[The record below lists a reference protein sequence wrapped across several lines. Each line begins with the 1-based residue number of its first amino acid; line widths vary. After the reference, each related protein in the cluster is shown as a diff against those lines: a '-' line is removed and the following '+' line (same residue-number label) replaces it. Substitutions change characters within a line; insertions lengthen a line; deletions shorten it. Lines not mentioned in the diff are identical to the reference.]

1 MRING
6 AKCMSVKPIKTALL
20 IEDNPADARLLRELF
35 NEEGSDFIEVEHV
48 DCMGEAERVLSE
60 REFDI
65 VVLDLGLPDAS
76 GLAAV
81 QRVHKAAPRV
91 PLVVLTG
98 RDDDDTLAAQALQE
112 GAQDYLVKSQI
123 TACDD
128 RGRKR
133 LRARISGQE
142 ISAGCPLG
150 VTPASRFRSA
160 ATKKQP
166 NKLIRA

>member
-35 NEEGSDFIEVEHV
+35 NEGGTDFIELEHV

-65 VVLDLGLPDAS
+65 VVLDLGLPDAH

-98 RDDDDTLAAQALQE
+98 RDDESLAAQALQE
-112 GAQDYLVKSQI
+112 GAQDYLFKSQI
-123 TACDD
+123 TTCDD

-133 LRARISGQE
+133 LRARISRQLYPRGGL
-142 ISAGCPLG
+142 SRDARLALARL
-150 VTPASRFRSA
+150 AS
-160 ATKKQP
+160 
-166 NKLIRA
+166 

>member
-1 MRING
+1 VRING

-91 PLVVLTG
+91 PLVGADRPG
-98 RDDDDTLAAQALQE
+98 R
-112 GAQDYLVKSQI
+112 
-123 TACDD
+123 
-128 RGRKR
+128 RRH
-133 LRARISGQE
+133 
-142 ISAGCPLG
+142 
-150 VTPASRFRSA
+150 ASRASLARRCAGLSR
-160 ATKKQP
+160 QES
-166 NKLIRA
+166 NNCL